1 MVEPTKPLYSS
12 RNTALAMGATQT
24 SGSATSGEIAFDV
37 FVKNISSASNEARLA
52 LAQQLKDAGIW
63 TGKVSSKFNIK
74 YYTALVELEKKY
86 QGQIA
91 VDKIVGATT
100 PAKRFDVLAD
110 LVTGGGDEDKY
121 KGPRKDTY
129 VTSASQ
135 TAKLANAVAVSMLER
150 ELTPAQQAKIKK
162 IVNDAQRKQPSVTTQ
177 GDGFST
183 TMGGVDEEQIIKEEL
198 SKTPEAK
205 NVRATD
211 AYTILMKEFGGLR

>member
-1 MVEPTKPLYSS
+1 MVEPTYSS
-12 RNTALAMGATQT
+12 RNTALAMGAT
-24 SGSATSGEIAFDV
+24 GKEIAFDS
-37 FVKNISSASNEARLA
+37 FVKNISQASNETRLA
-52 LAQQLKDAGIW
+52 LAQQLKDAGLW
-63 TGKVSSKFNIK
+63 TGKISSKFNVK
-74 YYTALVELEKKY
+74 YFTALRKLEEKY
-86 QGQIA
+86 EGQVAI
-91 VDKIVGATT
+91 DKIVGITI
-100 PAKRFDVLAD
+100 PVKRFDILAD
-110 LVTGGGDEDKY
+110 LVAGGGEDDEDKY

-135 TAKLANAVAVSMLER
+135 TAKLANAVAVSVLER

-162 IVNDAQRKQPSVTTQ
+162 IVNDAQRKQPSVQTQ

>member
-1 MVEPTKPLYSS
+1 MGETTNPVYSS
-12 RNTALAMGATQT
+12 RNTALAMGAT
-24 SGSATSGEIAFDV
+24 GGEIAFDS
-37 FVKNISSASNEARLA
+37 FIKNIASTSDQARLS
-52 LAQQLKDAGIW
+52 LAQQLKDAGLW
-63 TGKVSSKFNIK
+63 KGKVSSKFDIK
-74 YYTALVELEKKY
+74 YFEALLKLEEKY
-86 QGQIA
+86 KGQVSVNQIA
-91 VDKIVGATT
+91 GITT
-100 PAKRFDVLAD
+100 PAKRFDILAN
-110 LVTGGGDEDKY
+110 LIAGGGEDDEDKY

-135 TAKLANAVAVSMLER
+135 TAKLANAVAVSVLER